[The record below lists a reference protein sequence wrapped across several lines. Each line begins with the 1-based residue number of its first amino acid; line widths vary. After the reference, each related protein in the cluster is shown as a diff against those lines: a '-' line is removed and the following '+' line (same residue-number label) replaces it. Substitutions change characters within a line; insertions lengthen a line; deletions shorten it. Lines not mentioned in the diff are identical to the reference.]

1 MRKEKRGEE
10 RELTMHLIK
19 FMILPM
25 LVVCIP
31 YNGNFLYGVNFR
43 IFHMS
48 VLHAKMKT
56 KKV

>member
-48 VLHAKMKT
+48 VTRK
-56 KKV
+56 

>member
-25 LVVCIP
+25 LVVCVP

-43 IFHMS
+43 IIS
-48 VLHAKMKT
+48 YVRSACENEN
-56 KKV
+56 